1 VSINALTADVREQV
15 DAFLKQQLARHS
27 INETLRRAMEHG
39 VLLGGKRVRPYL
51 LMTIAEICRGD
62 KQAALTAAGAIE
74 LIHAYSL
81 IHDDLPAMDNDELR
95 RGQPTC
101 HIAFDE
107 ATAILAGDSLQTLA
121 FELLSESPLGGLKAE
136 RQLSMVNA
144 LARASGSAGMCAGQ
158 AIDLQATGQQVNEH
172 ELEHMHRHKTGALIE
187 AAATIGVLCGEEE
200 ALKWQPHF
208 EEFATH
214 LGLAFQVQDD
224 ILDVIGNT
232 ELLGKPQGSDTA
244 ADKSTYVQLL
254 GVEGA
259 QKYLSSLHE
268 KALLSLADIPYNT
281 AKLEQFSDVLLK
293 RDH

>member
-1 VSINALTADVREQV
+1 MSINALTADVREQV

-107 ATAILAGDSLQTLA
+107 ATAI
-121 FELLSESPLGGLKAE
+121 FGGRFSANPGFRIIVRMAVRWVE
-136 RQLSMVNA
+136 G
-144 LARASGSAGMCAGQ
+144 RASVVYGECIGSC
-158 AIDLQATGQQVNEH
+158 E
-172 ELEHMHRHKTGALIE
+172 
-187 AAATIGVLCGEEE
+187 
-200 ALKWQPHF
+200 WQCRNVCRP
-208 EEFATH
+208 
-214 LGLAFQVQDD
+214 
-224 ILDVIGNT
+224 GN
-232 ELLGKPQGSDTA
+232 
-244 ADKSTYVQLL
+244 
-254 GVEGA
+254 
-259 QKYLSSLHE
+259 
-268 KALLSLADIPYNT
+268 
-281 AKLEQFSDVLLK
+281 
-293 RDH
+293 